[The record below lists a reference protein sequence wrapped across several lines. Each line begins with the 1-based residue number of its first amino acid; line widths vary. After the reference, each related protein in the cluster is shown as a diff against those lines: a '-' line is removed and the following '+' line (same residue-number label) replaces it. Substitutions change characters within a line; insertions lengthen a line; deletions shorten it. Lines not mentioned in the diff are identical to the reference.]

1 MGIRIHKKLGYGLK
15 DVKTKNNEI
24 IDKRFNIKNI
34 YDLVLK
40 SFEDFKKT
48 LNPTQLF
55 LIDEKIK
62 WDFSDVIT
70 YDEEFGLKNVILF
83 QPFIKSWSRYDN
95 SIDYYENPS
104 QMSKIKLINRSLY
117 PFESYI
123 NLKTNL
129 NYILVNDTRFSLINI
144 IQILNSDYSNEYDYS
159 EYGFVDKKD
168 AQTNIV
174 PIVPDII
181 HAYIKYLNIFNDE
194 NTILTL
200 KPMIYTYC
208 GVDL

>member
-34 YDLVLK
+34 YDLFLK

-55 LIDEKIK
+55 VIDEKIK

-129 NYILVNDTRFSLINI
+129 NYILVNDNRFSLINI
-144 IQILNSDYSNEYDYS
+144 IQILNSDYSNDYDYS
-159 EYGFVDKKD
+159 KYGFVDKKD

-200 KPMIYTYC
+200 KPMIYTYW
-208 GVDL
+208 G